1 MRGWSIWG
9 CIVAT
14 AMSIGLFINPIAMA
28 SGVKP
33 FGIKPV
39 IYGGCN
45 FKEAVGVSFFFAI
58 FAVLCSILLLL
69 ASWLLPEKAIGTL
82 FGIMGFWG
90 ALSTI
95 TSTAYQESTL
105 STLNSLRSGTIQP
118 TFSFGAGEWS
128 YSREDWGVFYD
139 NCSNESLTPS
149 EFVDCFRSDLVDEI
163 NDYELTQQ
171 FWGKIGI
178 GISCCCALFVIN
190 RKPLATLTAAAILA
204 LFTSLWALPIN
215 STALY
220 LRAPDKYELREYCAT
235 DYRYK
240 CIIGF
245 AWAIPFAFILLFV
258 MAYRDSVYGVMGC
271 VGVLVA
277 CAVGIVAII
286 TIFRKGEC
294 GKLAEKPLN
303 SLYVTAFPHYIFVG
317 ILTIYVIGSII
328 SGLCGQPEGGVI
340 VVRYII
346 IYVEYR

>member
-9 CIVAT
+9 CVVAT
-14 AMSIGLFINPIAMA
+14 AMSIGLFINPITMA

-33 FGIKPV
+33 FGIKPA
-39 IYGGCN
+39 IYMGCN

-69 ASWLLPEKAIGTL
+69 ASWRLPQKTIGTL
-82 FGIMGFWG
+82 FGMMGFLG

-95 TSTAYQESTL
+95 TSTTYQQSTL
-105 STLNSLRSGTIQP
+105 STLNSMRSTP
-118 TFSFGAGEWS
+118 APSTFSFGEGEWS

-139 NCSNESLTPS
+139 NCSNESLTPP
-149 EFVDCFRSDLVDEI
+149 EFLACFRGDLVEKI
-163 NDYELTQQ
+163 HDYELTQE
-171 FWGKIGI
+171 FWGKIGL

-215 STALY
+215 STTLY
-220 LRAPDKYELREYCAT
+220 LRAPDKYKLREYCAT

-245 AWAIPFAFILLFV
+245 SWAIPFAFILLFV
-258 MAYRDSVYGVMGC
+258 MAARDSLHGVMAC

-277 CAVGIVAII
+277 CSVGIVAII
-286 TIFRKGEC
+286 TIFQKGEC
-294 GKLAEKPLN
+294 GKFAKEPLN
-303 SLYVTAFPHYIFVG
+303 SLYTTAFPHYIFVA
-317 ILTIYVIGSII
+317 ILTIYVIGSIV

-346 IYVEYR
+346 IIYDYR